1 MNKKYS
7 FLLLVLFILTGASF
21 LKAQNDTTASQGYVT
36 IIPDSAYEAGGF
48 YRFFFGDHWRDV
60 WTQPVTVPI
69 LDLDEFA
76 GGIVPYEVGG
86 GQQTKSLKF
95 NGSDGRRW
103 KFRSI
108 VKDPSKLLPEEF
120 HKTFVESVLQDQM
133 SSANPYAAIIVA
145 DLLNAVDILQA
156 VPVIYI
162 MPDDPKLGEF
172 REMFGG
178 MLGTIELHPD
188 EAEAGEPDF
197 VDTEKIK
204 GTFKLI
210 DDLEGK
216 RNDKVDPKEFL
227 KARLMDVLI
236 GDWDR
241 HADQWRWA
249 KFSENDWDW
258 WRPIPRDRD
267 QAFSK
272 FDGIAPSAAEYVVP
286 QITSFGYDY
295 PDLKGLTWN
304 GRHIDKRFL
313 TELNLI
319 TWDSIAVSLQE
330 GVTDSVIE
338 HAVQRLPK
346 NVYDISSE
354 ELIGKLKS
362 RRDKIQEMAR
372 DYYKLV
378 NKVAYV
384 YGTNKK
390 DYVLVKRMDDLRTS
404 VDIFEYED
412 ETDVY
417 HGRPYFSK
425 VFENDI
431 TKEIR
436 IYMLDNNDKAVIEGE
451 VNSSPL
457 IRVIGGGG
465 KDILI
470 DNSKVRGN
478 FLSITPIPSAENKA
492 KFYDDGK
499 KTAIVKGAATSFD
512 DAYFPVPEDI
522 EERLEPSQIYYG
534 SRWLF
539 VPDAGFNTDDAVKV
553 GGEINYYGYGFRKIP
568 YNYLHKIKVLYA
580 SRPNSFQFEYDGQFI
595 DVWHHVD
602 FHLKLMQSEL
612 SFTRYYGF
620 GNETPVDEDLMDNDY
635 YRLDQEYVTILPEFK
650 FKLTK
655 SFALLAGAFYEYNSS
670 SLNTPSLLNTFK
682 FDDYGTGSLKSFG
695 TKLETQID
703 TRDNGHDPQ
712 KGYMIDVEG
721 RYYFNTADLREDFFR
736 LTFDLRKYHTFD
748 LFRKSTLALRAG
760 GGRVW
765 GTYPFYHAMFL
776 GGDDNLR
783 GFTRERFSGDGAVF
797 AQAALRSSLS
807 ELRIII
813 KGEFG
818 VNLFAETGR
827 VFTEGSHSKKWHNS
841 VGGGIWISYLD
852 RAFIVNFSFAHAP
865 DEDNVYLD
873 TSMAF

>member
-7 FLLLVLFILTGASF
+7 LLLSVLFIAINVTVIKG
-21 LKAQNDTTASQGYVT
+21 QTDTSASQGYVT
-36 IIPDSAYEAGGF
+36 IIPDSDYAAGGL
-48 YRFFFGDHWRDV
+48 YRFIFGDHWRDV
-60 WTQPVTVPI
+60 WTQPVRVPI
-69 LDLDEFA
+69 LDLDKFA
-76 GGIVPYEVGG
+76 GGIVPYAVGG

-95 NGSDGRRW
+95 NGNDGRRW

-120 HKTFVESVLQDQM
+120 HKTFVESILQDQM
-133 SSANPYAAIIVA
+133 SSANPYAAIVVS
-145 DLLNAVDILQA
+145 DLLNAVDIMQA
-156 VPVIYI
+156 IPTVYI

-172 REMFGG
+172 RETFAG

-188 EAEAGEPDF
+188 EAEAGEPGF
-197 VDTEKIK
+197 VETDKIK

-210 DDLEGK
+210 DDLENK
-216 RNDKVDPKEFL
+216 RNDKIDPKEFL

-249 KFSENDWDW
+249 RFREKDWDW

-267 QAFSK
+267 QAFAK
-272 FDGIAPSAAEYVVP
+272 FDGAAPKIAEYVVP

-295 PDLKGLTWN
+295 PNLKGLTWN

-313 TELNLI
+313 TELDKQS
-319 TWDSIAVSLQE
+319 WDSIAVNLQKRI
-330 GVTDSVIE
+330 TDSVIV
-338 HAVQRLPK
+338 HAVKRLPK
-346 NVYDISSE
+346 DVYEIAGD

-362 RRDKIQEMAR
+362 RRDKMLEMAQ
-372 DYYKLV
+372 DYYELV
-378 NKVAYV
+378 NRVAYV
-384 YGTNKK
+384 FATNKE
-390 DYVLVKRMDDLRTS
+390 DYAAIDRIDDLHTS
-404 VDIFEYED
+404 VNIFEYEKEMD
-412 ETDVY
+412 LY

-436 IYMLDNNDKAVIEGE
+436 IFMLDNEDKAVVTGE

-457 IRVIGGGG
+457 IRVIGGEG
-465 KDILI
+465 KDIFV
-470 DNSKVRGN
+470 DSSKVKGY
-478 FLSITPIPSAENKA
+478 FLSLTPIPSAENKT

-499 KTAIVKGAATSFD
+499 KTEVIKGAGTSYD
-512 DAYFPVPEDI
+512 DAYFPVPADI

-534 SRWLF
+534 GRWLF
-539 VPDAGFNTDDAVKV
+539 VPYAGYNSDDEIKV
-553 GGEINYYGYGFRKIP
+553 GGEINYYGYDFRKIP
-568 YNYLHKIKVLYA
+568 YSYRHKIKVLYA
-580 SRPNSFQFEYDGQFI
+580 SRPNTFQFEYDGQFI

-620 GNETPVDEDLMDNDY
+620 GNETPVNEDLIDNDY
-635 YRLDQEYVTILPEFK
+635 YRLDQEYVTVLPEFK

-655 SFALLAGAFYEYNSS
+655 SLSLFAGVFYEYNKS

-682 FDDYGTGSLKSFG
+682 FGDYGIGSLKSYG
-695 TKLETQID
+695 SKLETKID
-703 TRDNGHDPQ
+703 TRDNESFPLE
-712 KGYMIDVEG
+712 GYMFDVEG
-721 RYYFNTADLREDFFR
+721 RYYLDAADLDEDFFR
-736 LTFDLRKYHTFD
+736 LTFDLRKYHSFN
-748 LFRKSTLALRAG
+748 LFRKSTLALRTG

-783 GFTRERFSGDGAVF
+783 GFTRERFSGDGSVF
-797 AQAALRSSLS
+797 AQAALRSNLS
-807 ELRIII
+807 ELKIII

-818 VNLFAETGR
+818 VNVFAETGR
-827 VFTEGSHSKKWHNS
+827 VFTEGSSSDKWHNS
-841 VGGGIWISYLD
+841 IGGSIWISYLE
-852 RAFIVNFSFAHAP
+852 RALIVSFSFAHAP
-865 DEDNVYLD
+865 DENNIYLD